1 MVDRRNRGLEDPG
14 ANCAPGGGGT
24 RRDRGGS
31 DPRKRRAPRCGH
43 RVCHRSGGSTNRPC
57 LDALLAHVRE
67 GDEVAVALMD
77 RLARSVPDL
86 LALVDGLTGRGGVT
100 VRFLKEGQTFELGS
114 ASSMSRFPLGVLG
127 AVAEFERSLIR
138 EWQADGIA
146 QTEAKVS
153 IEAQAAASLRS
164 GGGGPPAGGR
174 RRSALASGP
183 RSGGESQPYERRDE
197 AARALCHPVRSG
209 LKVGAPGGGHKAW
222 PGRPAASVV
231 IQVEPQIVRA
241 RHRDVI
247 QPNFVSEAL
256 AQSENH
262 GS

>member
-1 MVDRRNRGLEDPG
+1 MWASRVPPIGWQHQPPLSGRPTRAR
-14 ANCAPGGGGT
+14 AGGG
-24 RRDRGGS
+24 RGRG
-31 DPRKRRAPRCGH
+31 
-43 RVCHRSGGSTNRPC
+43 C
-57 LDALLAHVRE
+57 LDGSARTVSPRPVGAGR
-67 GDEVAVALMD
+67 
-77 RLARSVPDL
+77 RLNWP
-86 LALVDGLTGRGGVT
+86 GGVT

>member
-1 MVDRRNRGLEDPG
+1 MTTGPVLGDN
-14 ANCAPGGGGT
+14 T
-24 RRDRGGS
+24 
-31 DPRKRRAPRCGH
+31 PRIMDDWGQTIMPR
-43 RVCHRSGGSTNRPC
+43 
-57 LDALLAHVRE
+57 
-67 GDEVAVALMD
+67 
-77 RLARSVPDL
+77 
-86 LALVDGLTGRGGVT
+86 TGRSALPDPAGSRSHEEGNGVT

-222 PGRPAASVV
+222 LGRPAASVV